1 MDVFISAD
9 IEGITGIVAWSQ
21 CGSPKEGG
29 SEFVW
34 AREMMAQD
42 VNAAIRGAR
51 AAGAQRIVVKDAH
64 GNSKSL
70 IARDL
75 EPGVELVSGV
85 GCGNI
90 DGMMEGI
97 GPSFGLAFLVGYHA
111 RAGTRKGIM
120 CHTMTGRVHRFWIN
134 GMEVGEIGI
143 SAGVAGR
150 FGVPVGLVTSDAA
163 GCAEAR
169 DLLPWVR
176 TAEVKEGYGRY
187 SGLLKHPDQTKALI
201 EQEAEAAVRQAG
213 SMKPWLP
220 GDPVTIK
227 LEFNR
232 DEEAD
237 MAERYHGAR
246 RLDGYTLE
254 RVCEDY
260 EDAHRALRNMM
271 AFAGLGA
278 TSND

>member
-9 IEGITGIVAWSQ
+9 IEGITGVVTWSQ
-21 CGSPKEGG
+21 CGSSKEGG
-29 SEFVW
+29 AEFVW
-34 AREMMAQD
+34 ARQMMAQD

-51 AAGAQRIVVKDAH
+51 AAGAGRIVVKDAH

-75 EPGVELVSGV
+75 EPGIELVSGV

-90 DGMMEGI
+90 DGMMEGV
-97 GPSFGLAFLVGYHA
+97 GSSFGLAFLVGYHA
-111 RAGTRKGIM
+111 KAGTPKGIM

-134 GMEVGEIGI
+134 GQELGEIGI
-143 SAGVAGR
+143 SAGIAGR
-150 FGVPVGLVTSDAA
+150 FGVPIGLVTSDKA
-163 GCAEAR
+163 GCAEAHE
-169 DLLPWVR
+169 LLPWVR
-176 TAEVKEGYGRY
+176 TAAVKDGYGRY
-187 SGLLKHPDQTKALI
+187 SGLLKHPEDTMALI
-201 EQEAEAAVRQAG
+201 EKEAEQAVRNAA
-213 SMKPWLP
+213 SMRPWLP
-220 GDPVTIK
+220 NAPVTIK

-237 MAERYHGAR
+237 MAERYHGAV

-254 RVCEDY
+254 RKCADY

-278 TSND
+278 SSND

>member
-21 CGSPKEGG
+21 CGSAKEGG

-51 AAGAQRIVVKDAH
+51 SAGAQRIVVKDAH

-97 GPSFGLAFLVGYHA
+97 GPGFGLAFLVGYHA
-111 RAGTRKGIM
+111 KAGTRKGIM

-134 GMEVGEIGI
+134 GVEVGEIGI

-150 FGVPVGLVTSDAA
+150 FGVPIGLVTSDAA

-169 DLLPWVR
+169 ELLPWVK

-187 SGLLKHPDQTKALI
+187 SGLLKHPEETRKLI
-201 EQEAEAAVRQAG
+201 EQEAAEAVLQAG

-220 GDPVTIK
+220 ASPVTIK

-237 MAERYHGAR
+237 MAERYHGAK

-254 RVCEDY
+254 RICEDY

-278 TSND
+278 ASND

>member
-9 IEGITGIVAWSQ
+9 IEGITGVVTWSQ
-21 CGSPKEGG
+21 CGSAKEGG

-34 AREMMAQD
+34 ARQMMTQD

-51 AAGAQRIVVKDAH
+51 AAGAGRIVVKDAH

-111 RAGTRKGIM
+111 KAGTPKGIM

-134 GMEVGEIGI
+134 GFEVGEIGI
-143 SAGVAGR
+143 SAGIAGR
-150 FGVPVGLVTSDAA
+150 FGVPIALVTSDSA
-163 GCAEAR
+163 GCAEAKA
-169 DLLPWVR
+169 LLPWVR
-176 TAEVKEGYGRY
+176 TAAVKDGYGRY
-187 SGLLKHPDQTKALI
+187 SGLLKHPGDTRPLI
-201 EQEAEAAVRQAG
+201 EREAEEAVKQAA

-220 GDPVTIK
+220 SNPVAIK

-237 MAERYHGAR
+237 MAERYHGAV

-254 RVCEDY
+254 RMCSDY

-278 TSND
+278 SSND

>member
-9 IEGITGIVAWSQ
+9 IEGITGVVTWSQ
-21 CGSPKEGG
+21 CGGAKESG

-34 AREMMAQD
+34 ARQMMAQD

-51 AAGAQRIVVKDAH
+51 AAGAKRIVVKDAH

-75 EPGVELVSGV
+75 ESGVELVSGV

-97 GPSFGLAFLVGYHA
+97 GSSFDIAFLVGYHA
-111 RAGTRKGIM
+111 KAGTRCGIM

-134 GMEVGEIGI
+134 GAEVGEIGI
-143 SAGVAGR
+143 SAAIAGR
-150 FGVPVGLVTSDAA
+150 FGVPIGLVTSDAA
-163 GCAEAR
+163 GCAEAS
-169 DLLPWVR
+169 DLLPWVK
-176 TAEVKEGYGRY
+176 TAVVKEGYGRY
-187 SGLLKHPDQTKALI
+187 SGLLKHPEETRPLI
-201 EQEAEAAVRQAG
+201 EKAAEEAVRAAS
-213 SMKPWLP
+213 SMKPWVP
-220 GDPVTIK
+220 GSPVTIK

-237 MAERYHGAR
+237 MAERYHGVK

-254 RVCEDY
+254 RQCTDY

-271 AFAGLGA
+271 AFGGLGA
-278 TSND
+278 SSND

>member
-21 CGSPKEGG
+21 CGSAKEGG

-34 AREMMAQD
+34 ARQMMAHD

-51 AAGAQRIVVKDAH
+51 AAGAGRIVVKDAH

-75 EPGVELVSGV
+75 ESSVELVSGV

-97 GPSFGLAFLVGYHA
+97 GREFGLAFLVGYHA
-111 RAGTRKGIM
+111 RAGTHKGIM
-120 CHTMTGRVHRFWIN
+120 GHTMTGRVHRFWIN
-134 GMEVGEIGI
+134 GIEIGEIGI

-150 FGVPVGLVTSDAA
+150 FGVPIGLVTSDDA

-169 DLLPWVR
+169 GLLPWVR
-176 TAEVKEGYGRY
+176 AVSVKEGYGRY
-187 SGLLKHPDQTKALI
+187 MGRLKHPDETRAAI
-201 EQEAEAAVRQAG
+201 EREAEAAVREAA

-220 GDPVTIK
+220 ESPVTIR

-237 MAERYHGAR
+237 MAERYPGAK

-254 RVCEDY
+254 RTCADY

-271 AFAGLGA
+271 AFGGLGA

>member
-1 MDVFISAD
+1 MS
-9 IEGITGIVAWSQ
+9 WSQ
-21 CGSPKEGG
+21 CGSAKEGG
-29 SEFVW
+29 SEFAW
-34 AREMMAQD
+34 AREMMTQD

-51 AAGAQRIVVKDAH
+51 AAGANRIVVKDAH
-64 GNSKSL
+64 GNSKSI

-75 EPGVELVSGV
+75 EAGVELVSGV

-97 GPSFGLAFLVGYHA
+97 GSGFGIAFLVGYHA
-111 RAGTRKGIM
+111 KAGTKGGIM

-134 GMEVGEIGI
+134 EIEVGEIGI
-143 SAGVAGR
+143 SAGIAGR
-150 FGVPVGLVTSDAA
+150 FGVPIGLVTSDEA
-163 GCAEAR
+163 GCAEASS
-169 DLLPWVR
+169 LLPWVR
-176 TAEVKEGYGRY
+176 TAEVKKGYGRY
-187 SGLLKHPDQTKALI
+187 SGLVKHPEETKALI
-201 EQEAEAAVRQAG
+201 CQAAEDAVRNTAA
-213 SMKPWLP
+213 MKPWVP
-220 GDPVTIK
+220 GSPVTIK

-254 RVCEDY
+254 RVCADY

-271 AFAGLGA
+271 AFGGMGA
-278 TSND
+278 SSND